1 MTELTVQTKEQTK
14 ERRIHKRI
22 TKHFTAR
29 LRFYGDHS
37 ADWSIVV
44 LRNLSSSGALFV
56 YDHQLAPGT
65 LVNLKINFWAQQQPI
80 QCFGRVLRANR
91 ISASFYEVA
100 VYLSQIDNHDRQ
112 LIDWAAEEFLIKK
125 SASRLPGEL

>member
-1 MTELTVQTKEQTK
+1 MEPIMTELTVQTKE
-14 ERRIHKRI
+14 RRVHKRI

-37 ADWSIVV
+37 TDWSIVV

-56 YDHQLAPGT
+56 YDHQLTPGT

-80 QCFGRVLRANR
+80 QCFGRVLRTSK

-112 LIDWAAEEFLIKK
+112 LIDWAADEFVIKK
-125 SASRLPGEL
+125 TVNRLESES

>member
-1 MTELTVQTKEQTK
+1 MTEMTATAQ
-14 ERRIHKRI
+14 ERRVTKRI

-44 LRNLSSSGALFV
+44 LKNLSSNGALFV
-56 YDHQLAPGT
+56 YDHQLTPGT

-80 QCFGRVLRANR
+80 QCFGRVLRSSR

-100 VYLSQIDNHDRQ
+100 VYLNQIDAHDRQ
-112 LIDWAAEEFLIKK
+112 LIDWAADEYLIKK
-125 SASRLPGEL
+125 SASRVEV